1 MPRPNSV
8 VEAFDLLDANLA
20 LDSRER
26 VRAELRHRDV
36 EVVLKRAGVSDGTFM
51 QGSFARKT
59 MRKPLKDIDIVVLL
73 PESLRGEYFTPDG
86 ARRVHELFR
95 GPLKARYGSNITF
108 DDTNHAGKALQL
120 CFTDVEFTIDLVAA
134 FADDDPLSEL
144 VCIADRDEGSWEQSN
159 TRTLL
164 RVVAER
170 NSETGRRFIHQVRM
184 VKELTAQDRDLT
196 DLCGLAVEALAYAAI
211 DQKMPHAQAVHPTLE
226 RASALVRGQVL
237 DPTGVDDLAAK
248 WTSAQRLAYS
258 EAFRRAS
265 ATAANA
271 LERERIGD
279 QTTAIE
285 LWGSLLGPAFPPVPA
300 RSTADTIAGLVGGGV
315 TATGRV
321 TSAGPGA
328 VSARPYRAWR
338 TR

>member
-1 MPRPNSV
+1 MPKPTSV
-8 VEAFDLLDANLA
+8 VEAFDVLDTNLA
-20 LDSRER
+20 LDPGER
-26 VRAELRHRDV
+26 ARAELRHRAV
-36 EVVLKRAGVSDGTFM
+36 ENVLKGAGVAASTFM

-73 PESLRGEYFTPDG
+73 PQSLRAEHFTPDG
-86 ARRVHELFR
+86 ARQVHELFR
-95 GPLKARYGSNITF
+95 APLADRYGSKISF
-108 DDTNHAGKALQL
+108 DQTNHAGKALQL
-120 CFTDVEFTIDLVAA
+120 CFADVDFTIDLVAA
-134 FADDDPLSEL
+134 FADEDPDSEL
-144 VCIADRDEGSWEQSN
+144 VYIADRHEGSWEESN

-170 NSETGRRFIHQVRM
+170 NSDTDGRFIHQVRM
-184 VKELTAQDRDLT
+184 VKELTAEDRDLA
-196 DLCGLAVEALAYAAI
+196 DLCGLVVEALAYAAI
-211 DQKMPHAQAVHPTLE
+211 DRKLPHAQAVHVTLE

-258 EAFRRAS
+258 AAFRRTAT
-265 ATAANA
+265 TAANA
-271 LERERIGD
+271 LERERTGD
-279 QTTAIE
+279 QATAIE
-285 LWGSLLGPAFPPVPA
+285 LWGSLLGPAFPPAPA
-300 RSTADTIAGLVGGGV
+300 RSAADTIAGLVGGGV

-321 TSAGPGA
+321 TTPGPGA